1 MKKFLNWIK
10 KNQDVVLRM
19 VYSIPVIL
27 AVVVSINHA
36 ITWFEISNPSYWSVF
51 LSISVEIVA
60 LTTLVALILG
70 KNTFSVVSTFAI
82 ITIVQ
87 ILGNIFFSFNYIS
100 EDSMLFQSWVKFVDI
115 IFTESELTMDKH
127 KFYLATIQG
136 SVVPLLSLLSIHL
149 IYSLKLKEDKIIKN
163 NVIDTVVEKTEIE
176 PIKEEFIPEPEVVK
190 EEIIS
195 EPVPVEKVVI
205 KEEFIPEPEVVED
218 EIISEPE
225 PIEKVVKESEPKPIK
240 RIKIPKRVYKPDV
253 VEISH
258 GEFIPVKEDTP
269 KPVIEEEPVV
279 EGQTE
284 EQLKEVDP
292 IYYEDMGQPVTNVNK
307 KKGKSF
313 LPRVK
318 INNRK

>member
-70 KNTFSVVSTFAI
+70 RNTFSVVSTFAI

-149 IYSLKLKEDKIIKN
+149 IYSLKLKEDKVIKN
-163 NVIDTVVEKTEIE
+163 NVIEPVVEKVEIEPVKEEIISESEPVEGE
-176 PIKEEFIPEPEVVK
+176 PIKEEFIPESEVVE

-195 EPVPVEKVVI
+195 EPKSVEEVV
-205 KEEFIPEPEVVED
+205 KEPEPE
-218 EIISEPE
+218 
-225 PIEKVVKESEPKPIK
+225 PIK

-269 KPVIEEEPVV
+269 KPVIKEEETVKEGEPV
-279 EGQTE
+279 
-284 EQLKEVDP
+284 KEPEP
-292 IYYEDMGQPVTNVNK
+292 IYYEDMGQPTSSLNK
-307 KKGKSF
+307 RKTKSF

-318 INNRK
+318 INNHK